1 MRGRNLLGIIAV
13 GALAVGLT
21 SCTLGGPP
29 DRDTVTRP
37 PVSASASASGDA
49 AGSGVATSGPTAG
62 PEVTAARSKFD
73 AANTG
78 LAAGNANADDHAI
91 VDALVTAGFDKGAM
105 QITPDT
111 TSIGRK
117 ADSIEVSVL
126 VGSTCLLG
134 QFRGSTYVGDTAP
147 VLGTG
152 RCLIGN
158 TRAIDW

>member
-1 MRGRNLLGIIAV
+1 MRGRNLLGVIAV

-21 SCTLGGPP
+21 SCSLGASP
-29 DRDTVTRP
+29 DRDTVTSP
-37 PVSASASASGDA
+37 PASAPASGSASSEASGT
-49 AGSGVATSGPTAG
+49 ATAGPTSG

-73 AANTG
+73 GANTE
-78 LAAGNANADDHAI
+78 LAAANADADDRAI

-147 VLGTG
+147 VLETG

>member
-1 MRGRNLLGIIAV
+1 MRRRHLLGIVLA
-13 GALAVGLT
+13 GSLALGLT
-21 SCTLGGPP
+21 SCTLGASP
-29 DRDTVTRP
+29 DRDTVTGSP
-37 PVSASASASGDA
+37 ASENSASASAS
-49 AGSGVATSGPTAG
+49 SSATPSATATAG
-62 PEVTAARSKFD
+62 PEVTAAKSKFD
-73 AANTG
+73 GANTA
-78 LAAGNANADDHAI
+78 LAARNGSANDHDI
-91 VDALVTAGFDKGAM
+91 VDSLVTAGFDKGAM

-111 TSIGRK
+111 TSIGRG

-152 RCLIGN
+152 HCLIGN